1 MNTYFLILLQWHAV
15 LADKIWIPFNLRN
28 MLYQEPEGF
37 STPRKRVLELEQ
49 VNVLPIYAEL
59 DYE

>member
-1 MNTYFLILLQWHAV
+1 
-15 LADKIWIPFNLRN
+15 